1 MKVSE
6 EGQQRLG
13 KCFIHPT
20 LHLILEQGDTLAR
33 HLDLTSIAMMIW
45 HCDGVLHKHSH
56 RTTTVSGT
64 QAYYTNLRADP
75 LQNTRIRLSIHN

>member
-56 RTTTVSGT
+56 RTTTVSKTHHIIQIYVQILYKIPG
-64 QAYYTNLRADP
+64 
-75 LQNTRIRLSIHN
+75 